1 MQEMIGRTLGQY
13 VIEAEIGRTS
23 TAWLYRGTQPSIGR
37 QVAIKVLAPQTLG
50 EETLLER
57 FRREAQI
64 GAWLQHPHIV
74 PIYDSGEDQGIPY
87 IVMRHYP
94 GGTLLDAIHRLPRGL
109 PLNRVRRIVAQV
121 GMALDY
127 AHDRGIIH
135 RNVKPANIHLDDA
148 GNAYLSDFGLA
159 RITGKAKPIT
169 GSGALGTPAYMAPEA
184 FRPDGVTPLIDIYS
198 LGVTFFHAIT
208 GELPYDD
215 PHQIAVL
222 LAHMNEPI
230 PDICQIRPDLPSE
243 VQTVVEKVMAKNPSE
258 RYQTAAAFARA
269 LDEVSR
275 RAPPEIHAA
284 AVDQPPPPVPVSEP
298 AGEPEPLPDALPAGE
313 SFELDEQPEPG
324 LDARTAAEEPGAGG
338 PPEPGEAEEAAEPPP
353 ASAGA
358 VPPAPTAPPL
368 PPERHAE
375 AAPPPPEPAGEPP
388 RRRTGYISPPTPPPG
403 RITHRAVVE
412 RLRQRTAGQLGDEP
426 PPTRISAPAGGV
438 ETLEAGQVSRREVE
452 AAATRHGEPGR
463 AGPGEGELIALPTP
477 GYSTPSLV
485 PDGLTWSA
493 PRRRRRR
500 RRSQL
505 EWVIFLALAATIV
518 CLGGY
523 ALAVTL
529 VLTGVIALPFP

>member
-1 MQEMIGRTLGQY
+1 MQGMIGRTLGQY

-74 PIYDSGEDQGIPY
+74 PVYDSGEDQGIPY

-94 GGTLLDAIHRLPRGL
+94 GGTLLDAIHRLLSGL
-109 PLNRVRRIVAQV
+109 PLNRVRRIIAQV
-121 GMALDY
+121 GTALDY

-184 FRPDGVTPLIDIYS
+184 FRLDGVTPLI
-198 LGVTFFHAIT
+198 
-208 GELPYDD
+208 EPPYDD

-230 PDICQIRPDLPSE
+230 PDICQIRPDLPPE
-243 VQTVVEKVMAKNPSE
+243 VQAVVEKVMAKNPSE

-269 LDEVSR
+269 LDEAAR
-275 RAPPEIHAA
+275 RAPPESRTE
-284 AVDQPPPPVPVSEP
+284 AVEQPLPPVSVSEP
-298 AGEPEPLPDALPAGE
+298 AGEPEPLPDALPASE
-313 SFELDEQPEPG
+313 APLPDEPPEPG
-324 LDARTAAEEPGAGG
+324 PDAHATGKEPGADS
-338 PPEPGEAEEAAEPPP
+338 PPEPGEPEGIEEPLLAP
-353 ASAGA
+353 AGA
-358 VPPAPTAPPL
+358 APLEPTAPPL
-368 PPERHAE
+368 PPEPSAE
-375 AAPPPPEPAGEPP
+375 AVPSLPEPAGEPP
-388 RRRTGYISPPTPPPG
+388 RRRTGYVSPPTPPPG
-403 RITHRAVVE
+403 HITRRDVAE
-412 RLRQRTAGQLGDEP
+412 RLRQRAAGPQAASQPANEP
-426 PPTRISAPAGGV
+426 PPTRVSAPAGGV
-438 ETLEAGQVSRREVE
+438 DTLEAGRVSRREAE
-452 AAATRHGEPGR
+452 AAVTRHGELGR
-463 AGPGEGELIALPTP
+463 AGPGQEEVTALPMQ

-485 PDGLTWSA
+485 PDERAWSA
-493 PRRRRRR
+493 WRRKRRR

-505 EWVIFLALAATIV
+505 EWAIFLALAATIV

-529 VLTGVIALPFP
+529 VLTGVIAFPFP